1 MYLEEILTVFSRMRM
16 RKYWCAKRRIS
27 EKMCMRIFS
36 ESEKMR
42 LRIPPIGYGNTIV
55 FSDKNDVYNAN
66 LYIRLFA
73 FLGDKTKVYFQVND
87 KTKLY
92 FR

>member
-1 MYLEEILTVFSRMRM
+1 MYLEEISTVFSKRENVHFSDFEKLRM
-16 RKYWCAKRRIS
+16 
-27 EKMCMRIFS
+27 
-36 ESEKMR
+36 
-42 LRIPPIGYGNTIV
+42 RIPPIGYGNTKFV
-55 FSDKNDVYNAN
+55 FSDKNGVYNAY